1 MLLSFLLLL
10 FGLFSTNASVLNNS
24 KVLELKNLLLNNYR
38 PDVIPNRHAPLNLSL
53 GIAFRAFNNID
64 QKEGIVSLNLW
75 LRYRWNDFH
84 LRWNESEWNNV
95 TSVTLRTD
103 PQIENRII

>member
-1 MLLSFLLLL
+1 MYKTLLLL
-10 FGLFSTNASVLNNS
+10 SLFTLSSAHTRPELIDYVYNKATSVIPENG
-24 KVLELKNLLLNNYR
+24 VDLEL
-38 PDVIPNRHAPLNLSL
+38 S
-53 GIAFRAFNNID
+53 IAIRAFNNID